1 MHSTVTSQ
9 LFICCR
15 TWIAYVLHANE
26 RKIKDGAEKER
37 RLPGVKRCGC
47 CCLRWLAVADTA
59 AGPGGAASP
68 MLLLCF
74 FSLFPLIFFC
84 FALSSSSFLL
94 LLSVFLLFFS
104 LFLCFLLL
112 LLLFLSCSVF
122 FPLSYSLFL
131 FSLSL
136 LFYCFSS
143 SCVFFLPCI

>member
-1 MHSTVTSQ
+1 M
-9 LFICCR
+9 
-15 TWIAYVLHANE
+15 
-26 RKIKDGAEKER
+26 
-37 RLPGVKRCGC
+37 KRCGC
-47 CCLRWLAVADTA
+47 CCLRWLAVAETA

-122 FPLSYSLFL
+122 FPLSLLLYFYSL
-131 FSLSL
+131 SP
-136 LFYCFSS
+136 SS
-143 SCVFFLPCI
+143 SIVFHPRVSSFSPVFIGEKGDLHPCPVNGAGV